1 MFSLNKLL
9 ILAAA
14 IAIVWLGFRWWQR
27 QQVANR
33 DQPPR
38 ARDRRPGSGAVE
50 DMRACQVCGVYIAA
64 SAAPCDRRD
73 CPQRDA

>member
-27 QQVANR
+27 QQLASR
-33 DQPPR
+33 EAPRRAPKQR
-38 ARDRRPGSGAVE
+38 ARAGDVE
-50 DMRACQVCGVYIAA
+50 DMRACRVCGVYIAA
-64 SAAPCDRRD
+64 SAAACERAD

>member
-14 IAIVWLGFRWWQR
+14 IAIVWFGFRWWQR
-27 QQVANR
+27 QQLASR
-33 DQPPR
+33 EAPPR
-38 ARDRRPGSGAVE
+38 TRNQKAGTGAVE
-50 DMRACQVCGVYIAA
+50 DMRACRVCGVYIAA
-64 SAAPCDRRD
+64 SAAPCEKPD